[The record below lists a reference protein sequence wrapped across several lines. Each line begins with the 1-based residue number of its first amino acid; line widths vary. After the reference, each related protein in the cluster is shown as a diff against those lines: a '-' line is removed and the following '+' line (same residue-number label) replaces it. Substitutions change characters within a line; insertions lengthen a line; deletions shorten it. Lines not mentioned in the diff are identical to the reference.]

1 MNNKLFETVNEL
13 LEKYIGGQIFF
24 TELDKAVKFDKQM
37 LIELVNAVDRKY
49 CLDTI
54 FTIASGEMALA
65 LHNFDVDVDFIVPG
79 GLRNDPS
86 KINLE
91 PWANIVRESNFVF
104 MDDSYFSGRTALVI
118 QNEIERLGGK
128 FLGSYVIYDGSKIK
142 EDNVD
147 SLYRYYDNYDVLGQL
162 IV

>member
-37 LIELVNAVDRKY
+37 LIELVKAVDKKY

-79 GLRNDPS
+79 GLRYDPS

-91 PWANIVRESNFVF
+91 PWANIIREANFVF

-118 QNEIERLGGK
+118 RKEIERLGGT
-128 FLGSYVIYDGSKIK
+128 FLGSYVIYDGSKSK
-142 EDNVD
+142 EEDVD
-147 SLYRYYDNYDVLGQL
+147 SLYRYYDNYDLLGRA

>member
-1 MNNKLFETVNEL
+1 MNSKLFERVNEL
-13 LEKYIGGQIFF
+13 LEKYIGGQILF

-65 LHNFDVDVDFIVPG
+65 LHNFDIEVDFIVPG

-91 PWANIVRESNFVF
+91 PWAKAINNGKFVF
-104 MDDSYFSGRTALVI
+104 IDDSYFSGRTVLVI

-147 SLYRYYDNYDVLGQL
+147 SLYRYYDNYDALGQL